1 MFNIKFRK
9 NQQIQSVAQSSKADK
24 TRKKESKAVLKLHN
38 NEHSYKKEIEKQKEH
53 MNEEI
58 ANVNEMLKE
67 GSISKD
73 IHERYLKLLEIGYA
87 QKVQETKVKFG
98 F

>member
-9 NQQIQSVAQSSKADK
+9 NQQVQSIAQSSKADK
-24 TRKKESKAVLKLHN
+24 ARKKESKPLLKLHN
-38 NEHSYKKEIEKQKEH
+38 NENSYKKEIEKQKEH
-53 MNEEI
+53 MNEET
-58 ANVNEMLKE
+58 ANVNEILKE

-73 IHERYLKLLEIGYA
+73 IHERYLNLLEIGYA
-87 QKVQETKVKFG
+87 QKVQEAKVKFG

>member
-1 MFNIKFRK
+1 
-9 NQQIQSVAQSSKADK
+9 
-24 TRKKESKAVLKLHN
+24 
-38 NEHSYKKEIEKQKEH
+38 

-58 ANVNEMLKE
+58 ANVNEMLKD

-87 QKVQETKVKFG
+87 KKVQETRIRFG